1 MQTQVAIIGAGP
13 AGLLLGHLLQ
23 QAGIDTVILENRN
36 ETFLRANWRG
46 GMIEPAI
53 AQILIDNGVGEQLQK
68 EGIKVE
74 GIQFHYNGEKQRIVF
89 GDKHPIIYNQHDLI
103 EDLIDIRRTLQ
114 QSTIFEG
121 KGQRYE
127 GLDTPNPRI
136 HYTLNA
142 ALYQLDCEFVI
153 GCDGFRGISRRV
165 IPASTRKEIQE
176 ELPYAWLDWLVD
188 APPRVK
194 APIYGYHADGFA
206 LQMPTSDGK
215 TRLHLQIKRGTEKE
229 DLPSEGELWQQF
241 EIRLNTKLNRG
252 KVIQQKLDYMRH
264 FHTQNWQN
272 GRLFIAGDAA
282 HVVERTGSKGLNMA
296 FADAIYLASAL
307 IDFYKKG
314 DRTSLDNYTNL
325 ALTRTLEV
333 KKFTAWFTK
342 LMHVNLAASSVEKV
356 AQFQEISNLFKDK
369 AAVENLVQN
378 LIGLPL

>member
-23 QAGIDTVILENRN
+23 QAGIDTIILENRN
-36 ETFLRANWRG
+36 EKYLRANWRS

-53 AQILIDNGVGEQLQK
+53 AQFLIDNGVGEQLQK
-68 EGIKVE
+68 KGIKVGE
-74 GIQFHYNGEKQRIVF
+74 IHFHYNGQKKSIAF
-89 GDKHPIIYNQHDLI
+89 GDKNPIIYNQHDLI
-103 EDLIDIRRTLQ
+103 GDLIDIRKKSQ
-114 QSTIFEG
+114 QPIIFEG

-136 HYTLNA
+136 HYTLDA

-165 IPASTRKEIQE
+165 IPVNTRKEIKE

-188 APPRVK
+188 ASATIK
-194 APIYGYHADGFA
+194 EPIYAYHPNGFA

-215 TRLHLQIKRGTEKE
+215 TRLHLQIKRGTEKD
-229 DLPSEGELWQQF
+229 DLPSESALWQQL
-241 EIRLNTKLNRG
+241 ETRLDTKLNRG

-264 FHTQNWQN
+264 FHTENWRH

-296 FADAIYLASAL
+296 LADAIYLAEAL
-307 IDFYKKG
+307 ITFYKKEDKFG
-314 DRTSLDNYTNL
+314 LNNYTHR

-342 LMHVNLAASSVEKV
+342 LMHVNLEESFVEKEL
-356 AQFQEISNLFKDK
+356 QFQELSNLFEDK

-378 LIGLPL
+378 LMGLSL